1 MSLFAALLTAGVLWL
16 TFRALAGGWRGTSR
30 RVDMRASGRAWMIA
44 GLSLLLAVYFFGP
57 LAGVA
62 LIIVVVVHEY
72 GHVAAYR
79 VAGHDDATFRLIPL
93 LGGVA
98 ISKRQP
104 RSQAHD
110 VYITLM
116 GPGLCLA
123 LVAVAYLI
131 QLSVAEPNV
140 RALAWAVGF
149 FGSVVN
155 LFNLLPIF
163 PLDGGRLAYLALYP
177 LSPRLARRVLQ
188 AIALALGA
196 YGLASLSVVVSILG
210 LLSFAALSG
219 QGRLVADPTPL
230 SPGQLLLTLAAWA
243 AMAAAFAIGA
253 NITELVAAMRA

>member
-1 MSLFAALLTAGVLWL
+1 
-16 TFRALAGGWRGTSR
+16 
-30 RVDMRASGRAWMIA
+30 
-44 GLSLLLAVYFFGP
+44 
-57 LAGVA
+57 
-62 LIIVVVVHEY
+62 
-72 GHVAAYR
+72 
-79 VAGHDDATFRLIPL
+79 
-93 LGGVA
+93 
-98 ISKRQP
+98 
-104 RSQAHD
+104 
-110 VYITLM
+110 M

-253 NITELVAAMRA
+253 NITDLVAAMRA